1 MDIQTQKL
9 QLIDKI
15 LHMSDSNRLA
25 VIDDAISAEPM
36 TQQSTLDNKA
46 IQKIYLEKISHAL
59 EDIKAGRVKSH
70 NDLKNETNGW

>member
-15 LHMSDSNRLA
+15 LHMSDSHRLA
-25 VIDDAISAEPM
+25 IIDEAINAEIHTTNSP
-36 TQQSTLDNKA
+36 SSNIA
-46 IQKIYLEKISHAL
+46 IQKIYLEKISKAL
-59 EDIKAGRVKSH
+59 EHIKSGDVKSH